1 MVKIL
6 DLNCVK
12 NVWQKVG
19 YMFSLINHYVLCIN
33 LYVVL
38 FQYLWKT
45 TLKYKNNVYSLT
57 SKILGSYVRVFNVF

>member
-19 YMFSLINHYVLCIN
+19 YMFSLINYYVLCIN

-38 FQYLWKT
+38 FQY
-45 TLKYKNNVYSLT
+45 
-57 SKILGSYVRVFNVF
+57 FF